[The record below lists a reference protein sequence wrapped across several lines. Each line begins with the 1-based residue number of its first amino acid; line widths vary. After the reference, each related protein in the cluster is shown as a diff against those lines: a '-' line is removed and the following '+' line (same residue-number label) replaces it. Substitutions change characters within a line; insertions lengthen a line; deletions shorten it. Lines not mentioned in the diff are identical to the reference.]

1 MPSSSAP
8 VDPEKL
14 GHPVALT
21 RGAEEGHASESA
33 NGSTVETPR
42 GVSFA
47 SEETPTS
54 EDSTQETK
62 SSTIGGSTSAF
73 DFAPG
78 ASFAN
83 TEESLAS
90 ENIAQEKT
98 TSTTGGLTSVSDFAQ
113 GSSSSTQESHT
124 SEQPTKETTTST
136 GGGLFSVPDFTQ
148 PAEAKE
154 EEVFSPR
161 ETSPGPATD
170 SAQNPTA

>member
-8 VDPEKL
+8 VDPERL

-33 NGSTVETPR
+33 NGGAVEAPR
-42 GVSFA
+42 GISFA
-47 SEETPTS
+47 SEETPAS

-62 SSTIGGSTSAF
+62 TSTIGGSTSAF
-73 DFAPG
+73 DFAQGVP
-78 ASFAN
+78 FAT
-83 TEESLAS
+83 TEESLAG
-90 ENIAQEKT
+90 ENIAKEKA
-98 TSTTGGLTSVSDFAQ
+98 TSTTGGLASVSDFAQ
-113 GSSSSTQESHT
+113 AVSSTQESHT
-124 SEQPTKETTTST
+124 SEQPTEKTTTST

-148 PAEAKE
+148 PAEAKK